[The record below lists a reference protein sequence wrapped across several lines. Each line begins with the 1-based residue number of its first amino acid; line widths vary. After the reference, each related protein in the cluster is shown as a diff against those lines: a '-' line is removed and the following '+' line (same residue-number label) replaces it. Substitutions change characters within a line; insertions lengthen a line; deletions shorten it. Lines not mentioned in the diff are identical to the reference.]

1 MNKPMHIRR
10 IWYLYPYVMSAD
22 VLSAEPTHEED
33 PSSLRDDASCDG
45 RCYLKLTRS
54 FGDGTY
60 LARVA
65 ASPALLRHQGYTVV
79 LHEAQLA
86 KALPWHDHLMKSA

>member
-1 MNKPMHIRR
+1 MNKTLLLRR
-10 IWYLYPYVMSAD
+10 IWYHYPYVISAD
-22 VLSAEPTHEED
+22 VLSADPTHED
-33 PSSLRDDASCDG
+33 DLSSLRDDASCDG
-45 RCYLKLTRS
+45 HCYVKFTRS

-79 LHEAQLA
+79 FNEAQLA
-86 KALPWHDHLMKSA
+86 KAIPWHDQLMKSA

>member
-1 MNKPMHIRR
+1 VNKTLLLRR
-10 IWYLYPYVMSAD
+10 IWYHYPYVLSAE
-22 VLSAEPTHEED
+22 VLSAEPTHED
-33 PSSLRDDASCDG
+33 DLSSLRDDASSHG
-45 RCYLKLTRS
+45 HCYVKLTRS

-79 LHEAQLA
+79 LHEAHTNSLSM
-86 KALPWHDHLMKSA
+86 W